1 MMPARKTPGEEI
13 FREPALK
20 EPSVRKQLGIL
31 PTQLAGVRQFRM
43 FPEEILAVER
53 ALIEHARKMSGEAQ
67 RER

>member
-1 MMPARKTPGEEI
+1 MPERKAPGEEI

-43 FPEEILAVER
+43 FPEEVLAIER
-53 ALIEHARKMSGEAQ
+53 ALIEHARKMSEEAQ